1 MVKKSIINVFDAY
14 LYLNGKIALIQ
25 ENLTNSS
32 ISSTVQNSLIK
43 NGRGN
48 KQWASI
54 DYDKTLDVELQTNV
68 IDFNQIAMAA
78 GSAIVEGS
86 TTVYSEAKVY
96 TIASKKITLDKTP
109 LTTAEVQIVDIETDK
124 VLVET
129 TDYTISGTA
138 VTFVTLD
145 SKDVKVLPYTYTSA
159 EGAKEITIAADKF
172 ATAGKLVLKSVM
184 VDENQKATD
193 YVEIIIEKCKPA
205 SDFTISSASE
215 INNGNDNT
223 MTLSALVDD
232 KGNLGYIHL
241 IPIED

>member
-78 GSAIVEGS
+78 GSAIVEGA
-86 TTVYSEAKVY
+86 TTVYTEAKVH
-96 TIASKKITLDKTP
+96 TISGTKITLDKEP
-109 LTTAEVQIVDIETDK
+109 LVSSEVQIIEVATDK
-124 VLVET
+124 VLKET
-129 TDYTISGTA
+129 TDYTISGTD
-138 VTFVTLD
+138 VTFT
-145 SKDVKVLPYTYTSA
+145 SITGDVKVLPYTYTSA

-193 YVEIIIEKCKPA
+193 YVEIVIEKCKPA

>member
-1 MVKKSIINVFDAY
+1 MLKKQIINVFDAY
-14 LYLNGKIALIQ
+14 FYLEGKIALVQ

-54 DYDKTLDVELQTNV
+54 DYDKTLDIELQTNV
-68 IDFNQIAMAA
+68 IDFNQIAMSA
-78 GSAIVEGS
+78 GSAIVEGV

-96 TIASKKITLDKTP
+96 TIATNKITLDKTP
-109 LTTAEVQIVDIETDK
+109 LKSSEVQIIEVKTDK
-124 VLVET
+124 VLKET
-129 TDYTISGTA
+129 SDYTISGTT
-138 VTFVTLD
+138 VTFT
-145 SKDVKVLPYTYTSA
+145 SITGDVKVLPYTYASIDK
-159 EGAKEITIAADKF
+159 AKEIKIAADKF
-172 ATAGKLVLKSVM
+172 AAAGKLVLKSVM

-193 YVEIIIEKCKPA
+193 YVEIVIEKCKPA
-205 SDFTISSASE
+205 SDFTISAASE

-223 MTLSALVDD
+223 MTLSALADD

-241 IPIED
+241 IPIE

>member
-78 GSAIVEGS
+78 GSAIVEGA
-86 TTVYSEAKVY
+86 TTVYTEAKVH
-96 TIASKKITLDKTP
+96 TISGTKITLDKEP
-109 LTTAEVQIVDIETDK
+109 LVSSEVQIIEVATDK
-124 VLVET
+124 VLKET
-129 TDYTISGTA
+129 TDYTISGTD
-138 VTFVTLD
+138 VTFT
-145 SKDVKVLPYTYTSA
+145 SITGDVKVLPYTYTSVA
-159 EGAKEITIAADKF
+159 GAKEIKIAADKF

-193 YVEIIIEKCKPA
+193 YVEIVIEKCKPA

>member
-96 TIASKKITLDKTP
+96 TIASKEITLDKTP

-138 VTFVTLD
+138 VTFVALD

-193 YVEIIIEKCKPA
+193 YVEIVIEKCKPA